1 MKLLLTFWFYI
12 IPIIAQQLPANGG
25 VPQGQI
31 PQNMMQQPEPQP
43 VDPTLLK
50 KIDQYEKLIEKYPDN
65 SDLHYNL
72 GNLKYLAGYHE
83 EAINEYRKN
92 LSTLDEQKKSH
103 ALYNIG
109 NSYFSQGKYQESADF
124 YKKAMQANPN
134 DEDMKI
140 NYELT
145 RRMLQQQQQEQQQ
158 SRQSD
163 NDKNEDKEEQQQE
176 QQEQEKQQ
184 SENQD
189 GEKKE
194 SGEEQEAQENQQ
206 EPEQKPG
213 DEQSQKEEQQRLKEM
228 SEEKQLAKEEAEAIL
243 NALKANQENLMKKK
257 YVAKNRPKLEKDW

>member
-1 MKLLLTFWFYI
+1 M
-12 IPIIAQQLPANGG
+12 
-25 VPQGQI
+25 VPPGQI
-31 PQNMMQQPEPQP
+31 PQNMMPQPEPQP

-50 KIDQYEKLIEKYPDN
+50 KIEQYEKLIEKYPEN
-65 SDLHYNL
+65 TDLHYNL
-72 GNLKYLAGYHE
+72 GNLKYLAGNHE
-83 EAINEYRKN
+83 EAINDYRKN
-92 LSTLDEQKKSH
+92 LSTLDEKKKSH

-124 YKKAMQANPN
+124 YKKAMQSNPN

-145 RRMLQQQQQEQQQ
+145 RRMLQQQQQQQQ
-158 SRQSD
+158 SQQSD

-213 DEQSQKEEQQRLKEM
+213 DEESQKEEQQRLKEM

-243 NALKANQENLMKKK
+243 NALKASQENLMKKK
-257 YVAKNRPKLEKDW
+257 YVVKNRQKLEKDW